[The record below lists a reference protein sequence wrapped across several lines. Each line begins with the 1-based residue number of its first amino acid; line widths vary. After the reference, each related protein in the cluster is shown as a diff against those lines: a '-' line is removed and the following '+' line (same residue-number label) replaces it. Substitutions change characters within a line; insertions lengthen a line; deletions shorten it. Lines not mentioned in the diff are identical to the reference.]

1 VLVSTEPLQARAE
14 RLAETTWLGGPPRV
28 FEAVGRMG
36 FTVLLEQGLRPSSR
50 VLDVGCGALRLG
62 YWLMRFL
69 DPGGY
74 HGIEPQ
80 QDMLRVGLE
89 QIVEPDVVERAQA
102 RFSDN
107 QDFDFSVFDTEF
119 DFVVARSIWSHAS
132 KPQIS
137 AMLSSFARTASPSG
151 IFLTS
156 YKPAT
161 LTAVLAERVPPL
173 QAPVAS
179 ISLAAHRPGLAR
191 RWPGLVPFTDYKG
204 KEWVGRDGVS
214 KASGTVRHSFGWVA
228 AEAERHGLAAR
239 QLSRE
244 VVSHQYWLRVERR
257 S

>member
-1 VLVSTEPLQARAE
+1 MSTEPLQARAE

-89 QIVEPDVVERAQA
+89 QIVEADVVERAQA

-107 QDFDFSVFDTEF
+107 QEFDFSVFETEF

-173 QAPVAS
+173 QPPIAS
-179 ISLAAHRPGLAR
+179 ISLAAHRPELAR
-191 RWPGLVPFTDYKG
+191 RWPGLAPFTDYKG
-204 KEWVGRDGVS
+204 RAWVGRDGAS
-214 KASGTVRHSFGWVA
+214 KVSGTVRHSFGWIA
-228 AEAERHGLAAR
+228 AEAERNGLVAR

-244 VVSHQYWLRVERR
+244 VVSHQYWLRLER
-257 S
+257 SS

>member
-1 VLVSTEPLQARAE
+1 VSTEPLQARAE
-14 RLAETTWLGGPPRV
+14 RLSETTWLGGPPRV

-69 DPGGY
+69 EPGGY

-89 QIVEPDVVERAQA
+89 QIVEPEIVERARA

-107 QDFDFSVFDTEF
+107 DEFDFSVFDTDF

-137 AMLSSFARTASPSG
+137 AMLASFAATASPSG

-161 LTAVLAERVPPL
+161 LSAVLAERVPPL
-173 QAPVAS
+173 QAAAAS

-191 RWPGLVPFTDYKG
+191 HWPGLVPFTDYKG
-204 KEWVGRDGVS
+204 TAWVGRDGVS
-214 KASGTVRHSFGWVA
+214 KASGTVRHSFGWIAREA
-228 AEAERHGLAAR
+228 ARHGLSVR
-239 QLSRE
+239 QLPDE

-257 S
+257 R

>member
-1 VLVSTEPLQARAE
+1 MLVKTEPLQARAD
-14 RLAETTWLGGPPRV
+14 RLAETTWLGGPPRA

-69 DPGGY
+69 EPGGY

-89 QIVEPDVVERAQA
+89 QILEADVVEHAQA
-102 RFSDN
+102 RFDDN
-107 QDFDFSVFDTEF
+107 QNFDFSVFDTEF

-132 KPQIS
+132 KEQIS
-137 AMLSSFARTASPSG
+137 AMLASFARSAAPTG
-151 IFLTS
+151 IFLAS

-161 LTAVLAERVPPL
+161 LTAVVAERVPPL
-173 QAPVAS
+173 QPAAAS
-179 ISLAAHRPGLAR
+179 ISLAAHRPELAR

-204 KEWVGRDGVS
+204 SGWVGRDGVS
-214 KASGTVRHSFGWVA
+214 KMSGTVRHSFGWIAGEA
-228 AEAERHGLAAR
+228 ARHGLAVR
-239 QLSRE
+239 QLPRE

-257 S
+257 R